1 MLIGTLHGSK
11 NIPPAPIKVKDLHL
25 VMGTELL
32 LPMVMTCLVRQQ
44 LMVTNI
50 GCTNMPVIETI
61 SRLLVDMP
69 LDVFKCRTENDITY
83 NLKPHENVAFIF
95 LQDRIFDKIGGY
107 VYAIGADLKINGLR
121 FGIKK

>member
-1 MLIGTLHGSK
+1 
-11 NIPPAPIKVKDLHL
+11 
-25 VMGTELL
+25 
-32 LPMVMTCLVRQQ
+32 
-44 LMVTNI
+44 
-50 GCTNMPVIETI
+50 
-61 SRLLVDMP
+61 MP